1 MVYSTCFQIL
11 PQFGLPI
18 KTKVSIDAQ
27 SNISYYLHWKCRKNF
42 KQLLI
47 KIHVHYVEKEIWKIL
62 PQWNSLSITSEY
74 LSRKIE
80 LNNFFSWNSRYT
92 LKFFYFLF
100 FFYHY
105 PSIFFII
112 IIIWNWYKLLAQEN
126 LQRIVN
132 KDIMTSL
139 PTHYTCIAEIN
150 HAAGSPIC
158 WSDSMIVEEL
168 WFILSC

>member
-1 MVYSTCFQIL
+1 MSKKFQTTSNQNTC
-11 PQFGLPI
+11 
-18 KTKVSIDAQ
+18 T
-27 SNISYYLHWKCRKNF
+27 LHWKGNMKNLTTVKFSLDYLWISKPQNWIEQFFLMKF
-42 KQLLI
+42 KIYL
-47 KIHVHYVEKEIWKIL
+47 EI
-62 PQWNSLSITSEY
+62 
-74 LSRKIE
+74 
-80 LNNFFSWNSRYT
+80 
-92 LKFFYFLF
+92 FLF
-100 FFYHY
+100 FIFFYHY

-126 LQRIVN
+126 LPRIVN

-158 WSDSMIVEEL
+158 WSDSMIVEKL

>member
-1 MVYSTCFQIL
+1 MSKKFQTTSNQNTCTLRWKGNMKNLTTVKFSLDYLWISKLQNWIE
-11 PQFGLPI
+11 QFFLMKFKI
-18 KTKVSIDAQ
+18 
-27 SNISYYLHWKCRKNF
+27 YL
-42 KQLLI
+42 
-47 KIHVHYVEKEIWKIL
+47 EI
-62 PQWNSLSITSEY
+62 
-74 LSRKIE
+74 
-80 LNNFFSWNSRYT
+80 
-92 LKFFYFLF
+92 FLF
-100 FFYHY
+100 FIFFYHY

-126 LQRIVN
+126 LPRIVN

>member
-1 MVYSTCFQIL
+1 MSKKFQTTSNQNTC
-11 PQFGLPI
+11 
-18 KTKVSIDAQ
+18 T
-27 SNISYYLHWKCRKNF
+27 LHWKGNMKNLTTVKF
-42 KQLLI
+42 SLDYLWISKPQNWI
-47 KIHVHYVEKEIWKIL
+47 EQFFSHEIQDIPW
-62 PQWNSLSITSEY
+62 
-74 LSRKIE
+74 
-80 LNNFFSWNSRYT
+80 NFFI
-92 LKFFYFLF
+92 FYFF
-100 FFYHY
+100 FTIILQF
-105 PSIFFII
+105 FFII

-126 LQRIVN
+126 LPRIVN

>member
-1 MVYSTCFQIL
+1 MSKKFQTTSNQNTCTLRWKGNMKNLTTVKFSLDYLWISKLQNWIE
-11 PQFGLPI
+11 QFFLMKFKI
-18 KTKVSIDAQ
+18 
-27 SNISYYLHWKCRKNF
+27 YL
-42 KQLLI
+42 
-47 KIHVHYVEKEIWKIL
+47 EI
-62 PQWNSLSITSEY
+62 
-74 LSRKIE
+74 
-80 LNNFFSWNSRYT
+80 
-92 LKFFYFLF
+92 FLF
-100 FFYHY
+100 FIFFYHY

-126 LQRIVN
+126 LPRIVN

-158 WSDSMIVEEL
+158 WSDSMIVEKL

>member
-1 MVYSTCFQIL
+1 MSKKFQ
-11 PQFGLPI
+11 
-18 KTKVSIDAQ
+18 TT
-27 SNISYYLHWKCRKNF
+27 SNQNICTLHWKGNMKNLTTVKFSLDYLWISKLQNWIEQFFLMKF
-42 KQLLI
+42 KIYL
-47 KIHVHYVEKEIWKIL
+47 EI
-62 PQWNSLSITSEY
+62 
-74 LSRKIE
+74 
-80 LNNFFSWNSRYT
+80 
-92 LKFFYFLF
+92 FLF
-100 FFYHY
+100 FIFFYHY
-105 PSIFFII
+105 PSIFIII

-126 LQRIVN
+126 LPRIVN

>member
-1 MVYSTCFQIL
+1 MSKKFQTTSNQNTCTLRWKGNMKNLTTVKFSLDYLWISK
-11 PQFGLPI
+11 PQNWIEQFFLMKFKI
-18 KTKVSIDAQ
+18 
-27 SNISYYLHWKCRKNF
+27 YL
-42 KQLLI
+42 
-47 KIHVHYVEKEIWKIL
+47 EI
-62 PQWNSLSITSEY
+62 
-74 LSRKIE
+74 
-80 LNNFFSWNSRYT
+80 
-92 LKFFYFLF
+92 FLF
-100 FFYHY
+100 FIFFYHY

-126 LQRIVN
+126 LPRIVN